1 MEITV
6 ECRKRPEGSKP
17 RALRRSGLIPAVLY
31 GHKGTESI
39 SLAIDAKKVT
49 NLLKDATIN
58 NTLIKVNIPEMSWQG
73 RTLLREVQAHPYKGH
88 PYHLSFFAIAAQDSV
103 EVVVPIT
110 FTGDAPGD
118 KQEGGILETGMTEIV
133 VQCAPNR
140 IPEEIQISL
149 ESLHL
154 NDSLHVREIV
164 FPEGVEP
171 VSDPEQV
178 VAAVMPPRMPSVTE
192 EEGEEGEVEVE
203 GEEDVEV
210 ETTEI

>member
-49 NLLKDATIN
+49 NLLNEATVN
-58 NTLIKVNIPEMSWQG
+58 NTLIQVNIPEMSWQG
-73 RTLLREVQAHPYKGH
+73 KVLLREVQAHPYKGH

-110 FTGDAPGD
+110 FTGQAPGD

-133 VQCAPNR
+133 VQCAPDR
-140 IPEEIQISL
+140 IPETIEISL
-149 ESLHL
+149 EGLHL

-171 VSDPEQV
+171 ISDPEQV
-178 VAAVMPPRMPSVTE
+178 VAAVMTPRMPSTTE
-192 EEGEEGEVEVE
+192 EEEAAEEV
-203 GEEDVEV
+203 EEDVEV